1 MKQGNINM
9 KMPFLHC
16 IMIYTGR
23 NYDEKKKKQPYVP
36 MNLFKFMKHIQRLSC
51 TGENVWL
58 LQLMKW
64 IYKSLILECTSIK
77 GVKDCFT

>member
-23 NYDEKKKKQPYVP
+23 NYDEKKKTTLCAHEPIQVRETYSTSFMYWGKCMVVTAHE
-36 MNLFKFMKHIQRLSC
+36 MNI
-51 TGENVWL
+51 
-58 LQLMKW
+58 
-64 IYKSLILECTSIK
+64 
-77 GVKDCFT
+77 